1 MMGKTMP
8 GKSLKPMTYTSSRG
22 AAADLGFADVLLTGL
37 AEDGGLYVPQ
47 EWPILSRDEIASLR
61 GLSYADAAFR
71 VTWPYVI
78 GSIHEDDYAEILA
91 DSYRDFRHPAIA
103 PLWQM
108 GDDVWLM
115 ELFHGPTLAFKDYA
129 LQVVGRLFDH
139 ILTRRGARATILG
152 ATSGDT
158 GSAAIAACIN
168 RSALDIVILH
178 PEGRCSDIQRRQ
190 MTTIQADNV
199 HNIAIDGSFD
209 DCQDIVKTLFA
220 DADFRHDMALAAVNS
235 INWARIMIQ
244 IVYYARA
251 LSCLG
256 GPDRAVGFSVPTGN
270 FGNVYAGYCARQM
283 GLPIAELIVGSN
295 SNDILTR
302 TFESGDMRVAEL
314 SHTLSPSMDIQI
326 SSNFE
331 RLIYDLLDRDG
342 GAVARL
348 MSDFRCDGAVCFDA
362 ASWEACLEV
371 FHGFRADD
379 HQTLAVIAQIYAE
392 TGSILDPHTA
402 IGVAAAE
409 TRRRDGPIVALAT
422 AHPAKFPQAIQQ
434 ALGRDPEM
442 PEILQKAIAGE
453 EKYTPFPNDAAA
465 VKNYMRDHV
474 TSTATA

>member
-1 MMGKTMP
+1 MG
-8 GKSLKPMTYTSSRG
+8 GKSATPMTYVSSRG
-22 AAADLGFADVLLTGL
+22 NAPGLGFADVLLTGL
-37 AEDGGLYVPQ
+37 AEDGGLYIPQ
-47 EWPILSRDEIASLR
+47 EWPILSRDEIVCLR
-61 GLSYADAAFR
+61 GLTYADAAFR
-71 VTWPYVI
+71 VTWPYVA

-91 DSYRDFRHPAIA
+91 DSYRDFHHPAVA

-158 GSAAIAACIN
+158 GSAAIAACVN
-168 RSALDIVILH
+168 RPALDIVILH
-178 PEGRCSDIQRRQ
+178 PEGRCSEIQRRQ
-190 MTTIQADNV
+190 MTAIQADNV

-209 DCQDIVKTLFA
+209 DCQDIVKTLFS
-220 DADFRHDMALAAVNS
+220 DADFRHQTALAAVNS
-235 INWARIMIQ
+235 INWARIMVQ

-256 GPDRAVGFSVPTGN
+256 GRSVGFAVPTGN

-283 GLPIAELIVGSN
+283 GFPIAELIVGSN

-302 TFESGDMRVAEL
+302 TFESGDMRIAAL
-314 SHTLSPSMDIQI
+314 THTLSPSMDIQI

-331 RLIYDLLDRDG
+331 RLIYDLFDRDG
-342 GAVARL
+342 EAVDKL
-348 MSDFRCDGAVCFDA
+348 MNDFRRDGEICLDT
-362 ASWEACLEV
+362 ASWERCLEM

-379 HQTLAVIAQIYAE
+379 RQTLAVIARIYAK
-392 TGSILDPHTA
+392 TGTILDPHTA

-409 TRRRDGPIVALAT
+409 TRRRDAPIVALAT
-422 AHPAKFPQAIQQ
+422 AHPAKFPRAIHQ
-434 ALGRDPEM
+434 ALGRDPDM
-442 PEILQKAIAGE
+442 PEILKQAIAGE
-453 EKYTPFPNDAAA
+453 EKYTRLPNDAAV

-474 TSTATA
+474 ASATIT